1 MHSSSHK
8 RHRSALWGLN
18 GVAKN
23 TPLAWTRTPPARVH
37 RTSSDGGAKIL
48 GPPAAYLNTLHELP
62 STSDNFRPASSARLG
77 PAALKI
83 YWLGRYKNGGPRW
96 PRMLDSS
103 PQLPKH
109 DEAWLE
115 VRPRLDPS
123 RPARSS
129 VQYRSCLGA
138 RLATLKITFTLRTT

>member
-1 MHSSSHK
+1 MINPYDPYERRVHSSSHK

-83 YWLGRYKNGGPRW
+83 YWHGRYKKWRSGGGHERSTAVHNYQS
-96 PRMLDSS
+96 MM
-103 PQLPKH
+103 KH
-109 DEAWLE
+109 GW
-115 VRPRLDPS
+115 RF
-123 RPARSS
+123 
-129 VQYRSCLGA
+129 VQGWTRAALLG
-138 RLATLKITFTLRTT
+138 LACNIALVWAPV